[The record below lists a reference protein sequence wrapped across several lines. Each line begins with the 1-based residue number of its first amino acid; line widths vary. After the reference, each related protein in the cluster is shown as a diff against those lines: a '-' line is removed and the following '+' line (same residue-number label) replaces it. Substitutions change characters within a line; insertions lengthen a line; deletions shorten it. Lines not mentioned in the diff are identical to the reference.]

1 MGEWVKEQM
10 PSPTPMPM
18 PAKPAAAKETL
29 YRLRDVSKVY
39 NGRQTLA
46 LEELEIGRGEILA
59 LVGPSGAGKSTLL
72 RLLNFLETPTAGTL
86 SFEDQEYGPGQK
98 VPLNVRRRVTT
109 VFQRPVLLQRTVE
122 ANVEYGLQL
131 RRQKGLKEQV
141 ERTLQE
147 VGLANLARAQ
157 ARTLSGG
164 EAQRVALARAIILEP
179 DALLLDEPT
188 ANLDPYNVGLIEQI
202 VRRRNQEQGTT
213 IVLVT
218 HNVFQAHRL
227 ATRVA
232 LLLDG
237 RIIEVQDVQGFFE
250 HPQDPRTSAFV
261 RGEMVY

>member
-1 MGEWVKEQM
+1 M
-10 PSPTPMPM
+10 S
-18 PAKPAAAKETL
+18 ETL
-29 YRLRDVSKVY
+29 YRLRDVCKGY

-46 LEELEIGRGEILA
+46 LDELVIGRGEILA

-72 RLLNFLETPTAGTL
+72 RLLNFLEEPTAGTVC
-86 SFEDQEYGPGQK
+86 FEGQEYGMGRRA
-98 VPLNVRRRVTT
+98 PLSVRRRVTT

-122 ANVEYGLQL
+122 ANVEYGLRL
-131 RRQKGLKEQV
+131 RGQDGRKGAAEQV
-141 ERTLQE
+141 KRTLQE
-147 VGLANLARAQ
+147 VGLASLARAQ

-164 EAQRVALARAIILEP
+164 EAQRVALARAMVLTP

-202 VRRRNQEQGTT
+202 VRRLNEEQGTT

-232 LLLDG
+232 LLLEG
-237 RIIEVQDVQGFFE
+237 RIVEVQDVQGFFE
-250 HPQDPRTSAFV
+250 RPQDPRTSAFV

>member
-1 MGEWVKEQM
+1 LLGDKLKVQGPAPGTSATPKEI
-10 PSPTPMPM
+10 
-18 PAKPAAAKETL
+18 L

-46 LEELEIGRGEILA
+46 LEDLEIGRGEILA

-72 RLLNFLETPTAGTL
+72 RLLNFLESPTAGTIG
-86 SFEDQEYGPGQK
+86 FEEQEYGSGQS

-109 VFQRPVLLQRTVE
+109 VFQRPVLLQRTVQ

-131 RRQKGLKEQV
+131 RRQKGLAEQV

-164 EAQRVALARAIILEP
+164 EAIILEP

-237 RIIEVQDVQGFFE
+237 RIVEIQDVQGFFE
-250 HPQDPRTSAFV
+250 HPQDPRTAAFV